1 MLKISLVDSF
11 PPRQYFVLTDAGK
24 PVFIQLVLV
33 IPLQVGVYLSTNV
46 SSQPDNPDAPDP
58 TATLGVVQALISIFL
73 DDGDRLRS
81 IKSGQT
87 RITFVLRPPL
97 YYVAISAWGE
107 PESVVRIRHSK
118 FWGTG

>member
-1 MLKISLVDSF
+1 MCKDLDSSD
-11 PPRQYFVLTDAGK
+11 L
-24 PVFIQLVLV
+24 
-33 IPLQVGVYLSTNV
+33 V
-46 SSQPDNPDAPDP
+46 SSQPDDPEAPDP

-97 YYVAISAWGE
+97 YYVAVSAWGE
-107 PESVVRIRHSK
+107 PESVVRKPLSNFGEWADGRASED
-118 FWGTG
+118 TRPP